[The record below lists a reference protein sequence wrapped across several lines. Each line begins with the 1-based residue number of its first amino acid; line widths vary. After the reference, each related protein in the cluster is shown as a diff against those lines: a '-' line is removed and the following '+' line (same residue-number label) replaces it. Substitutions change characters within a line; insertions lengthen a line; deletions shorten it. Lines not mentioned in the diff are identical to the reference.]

1 MDHPNTPVDA
11 PDHVFHLTCVWDD
24 KGLAD
29 SPALSQVVRF
39 MERAVEDGQ
48 WVPDSRRGVYQF
60 GEYQAVASRLHE
72 RLHCHRERSTPMAR
86 RCKSHETPPPA
97 SSQTW
102 DVANDLHRCLQP
114 VVGETRA
121 PLGIHFCASHIGSYE

>member
-72 RLHCHRERSTPMAR
+72 RLHCQRERSTR
-86 RCKSHETPPPA
+86 
-97 SSQTW
+97 

-121 PLGIHFCASHIGSYE
+121 PLGIHFCASHIGCYE